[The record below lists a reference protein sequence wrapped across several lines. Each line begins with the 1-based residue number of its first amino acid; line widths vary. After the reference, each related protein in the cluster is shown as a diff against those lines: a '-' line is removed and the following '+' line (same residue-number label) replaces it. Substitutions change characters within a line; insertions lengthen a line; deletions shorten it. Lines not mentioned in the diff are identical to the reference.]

1 MTTDDGGR
9 RTEEEKAEGRR
20 IKNNRRTVMTIGVGR
35 LLCQCVLL
43 ELWMDGEKKKKK
55 ANLKN

>member
-1 MTTDDGGR
+1 MTTDGGR

-20 IKNNRRTVMTIGVGR
+20 IKNNRRTVMMTIGVGR